1 MTPLLFVFVAQQVLI
16 PGGSFQMGRSQVTSD
31 DATKMRPQI
40 LLDDRPVHKVTL
52 HPFYL
57 DTSEVSHEKY
67 EVFVKAKGHRKP
79 YHWQDGKVPE
89 GMAKTAIYNVDWN
102 DAKSY
107 CEWSGVRLPT
117 EAEWE
122 YACRSGTTSPFHYGP
137 ALRSGMANFDGRQ
150 EYESSAGTITNATG
164 TYLGR
169 TSIVGSYE
177 PNGWGLYDMHGN
189 VFEWCLD
196 WGLDSHG
203 LDLPGGRVIDPQGII
218 SSWYHVPRGGSFGS
232 RATGCRSA
240 RRVVIYDPDDFSRA
254 PSEGFRVV
262 LATA

>member
-122 YACRSGTTSPFHYGP
+122 YAARAGLEQKVYPWGDKPDAKAARYETEGGPGEPGKHPANLYGLFDMAGNMAEWTSDWFDREYYRSSP
-137 ALRSGMANFDGRQ
+137 ADN
-150 EYESSAGTITNATG
+150 
-164 TYLGR
+164 
-169 TSIVGSYE
+169 
-177 PNGWGLYDMHGN
+177 
-189 VFEWCLD
+189 
-196 WGLDSHG
+196 
-203 LDLPGGRVIDPQGII
+203 
-218 SSWYHVPRGGSFGS
+218 PRGPE
-232 RATGCRSA
+232 TGQYKVIRGGAWSDPAKRITVFFRNWVRPTQRSA
-240 RRVVIYDPDDFSRA
+240 NI
-254 PSEGFRVV
+254 GFRC
-262 LATA
+262 AHNIS